1 MVDPAEWMEFLFF
14 AQHWA
19 RDSARQSRA
28 QCCAREF
35 CCKILFFARVRASP
49 LNNACAR
56 EFSYNSFFQ
65 LLPFPIFIRLVSRAE
80 RRSGDAVL
88 ADNARALVDGL
99 VALNGLQGNHVS
111 MCYNCTFSRTPQ
123 PATRTS
129 RQTRSLIRHSWAAV
143 RLGAAARA
151 HRTLTFHPSITL
163 FLITS
168 LAQPLRPLRH
178 RRSVTF
184 VEGVRLIGD
193 EAFRGSQLTE
203 VTLPPSLE
211 RVGRYAFAFSR
222 VATTTFV
229 PGASGAYVGAYA
241 FRQCP
246 VARTSV
252 SVLASMPPSIAG
264 RFSRLAFYYEDGR
277 RRSRAAGGAAK

>member
-1 MVDPAEWMEFLFF
+1 MHLSLLLLPLPLL
-14 AQHWA
+14 
-19 RDSARQSRA
+19 RA
-28 QCCAREF
+28 IPGR
-35 CCKILFFARVRASP
+35 RVGR
-49 LNNACAR
+49 L
-56 EFSYNSFFQ
+56 Q
-65 LLPFPIFIRLVSRAE
+65 LLVVVGPGRPP
-80 RRSGDAVL
+80 RR
-88 ADNARALVDGL
+88 
-99 VALNGLQGNHVS
+99 
-111 MCYNCTFSRTPQ
+111 
-123 PATRTS
+123 
-129 RQTRSLIRHSWAAV
+129 
-143 RLGAAARA
+143 
-151 HRTLTFHPSITL
+151 ITL
-163 FLITS
+163 LS
-168 LAQPLRPLRH
+168 PPSRNHWHCVRC
-178 RRSVTF
+178 VTAGQSHSSDF

-277 RRSRAAGGAAK
+277 RRSRAAVWGGEIEVVLE

>member
-1 MVDPAEWMEFLFF
+1 MACRATMSPSYPTNVTADSIPDQAFLGCGSL
-14 AQHWA
+14 
-19 RDSARQSRA
+19 R
-28 QCCAREF
+28 CC
-35 CCKILFFARVRASP
+35 
-49 LNNACAR
+49 
-56 EFSYNSFFQ
+56 
-65 LLPFPIFIRLVSRAE
+65 
-80 RRSGDAVL
+80 
-88 ADNARALVDGL
+88 
-99 VALNGLQGNHVS
+99 
-111 MCYNCTFSRTPQ
+111 CTS
-123 PATRTS
+123 TS
-129 RQTRSLIRHSWAAV
+129 HTHI
-143 RLGAAARA
+143 
-151 HRTLTFHPSITL
+151 PSIHHA
-163 FLITS
+163 LITS

-277 RRSRAAGGAAK
+277 RRSRARRCGAAK